1 MRALIM
7 AGAEDQ
13 HEAPSQEEAFDA
25 DEEKV
30 EESDGVFTKVR
41 ALSKCHASWPSNP
54 QAPSL

>member
-1 MRALIM
+1 MHALIT

-13 HEAPSQEEAFDA
+13 DEAPSQEEALDA

-41 ALSKCHASWPSNP
+41 ALS
-54 QAPSL
+54 